1 MARNRA
7 VDRDG
12 SSVQRTV
19 TDDYNIVDGGVVKE
33 VILNTLPIKS
43 VRI

>member
-1 MARNRA
+1 MTVRNG
-7 VDRDG
+7 G

-19 TDDYNIVDGGVVKE
+19 ADDCNVVDGGVVRE
-33 VILNTLPIKS
+33 VMLNTLPIKS